1 MGVELLTI
9 GLLKLRPTN
18 GLFMAYRILREELL
32 SIHNKSTQSYLNKG
46 ICQKQI
52 LNFGV
57 RS

>member
-18 GLFMAYRILREELL
+18 GLFMAYVILREELL
-32 SIHNKSTQSYLNKG
+32 SIHNKSAQAYLIKG
-46 ICQKQI
+46 ICWKQT

-57 RS
+57 KS